1 MTARHAL
8 AGLEREGIVER
19 RRGAGTFV
27 APPKIQFNKLASFTE
42 QMTSRGLSSV
52 SRVLQSSLVDGE
64 PDVAA
69 RLGLPSESRLIRLD
83 RLRLAAGEPLA
94 VETCYLAGDEFMG
107 LLGASMDRRSLF
119 NILENE
125 YAVRLSYADEEVD
138 ATSAEAKTAKLLDVP
153 RGTPL
158 LRMRQV
164 IYSTSGRPVIYVLG
178 LYRSDRQTL
187 LTRRY
192 R

>member
-1 MTARHAL
+1 M
-8 AGLEREGIVER
+8 
-19 RRGAGTFV
+19 
-27 APPKIQFNKLASFTE
+27 
-42 QMTSRGLSSV
+42 
-52 SRVLQSSLVDGE
+52 
-64 PDVAA
+64 
-69 RLGLPSESRLIRLD
+69 PSESRLIRLD
-83 RLRLAAGEPLA
+83 RLRVAAGEPLA
-94 VETCYLAGDEFMG
+94 LETCYLAGDEFMG
-107 LLGASMDRRSLF
+107 LLRASMDRRSLF

-125 YAVRLSYADEEVD
+125 YGVRLSYADEEVD

-164 IYSTSGRPVIYVLG
+164 IYSTNGRPVIYVLG